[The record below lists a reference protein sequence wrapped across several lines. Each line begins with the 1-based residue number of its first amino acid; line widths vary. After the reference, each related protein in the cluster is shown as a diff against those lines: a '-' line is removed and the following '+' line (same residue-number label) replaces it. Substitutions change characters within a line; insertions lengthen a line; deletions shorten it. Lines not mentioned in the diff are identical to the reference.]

1 MVLGLGTVLPP
12 RPAIRKT
19 SGVQLPRVHSNNLI
33 SQAPAALSSVGR
45 AVDTPTARHHSNF
58 QPTCSDQ
65 SNVERSG
72 QPEAPQQQPQQATG
86 DSLHG
91 KQQQHEGLQQPE
103 REQQQQQ
110 REQQEGGQ
118 QGPHEQACQQHDQ
131 RQQQDQQQQ
140 HEQHQDGLQ
149 QPAADPP
156 PGKQSERSKRRAR
169 TDASAPAAEPAKAG
183 PKKQGRP
190 SLKANAAATPAANS
204 AALVAT
210 DGQEAGRGKQRRAA
224 PNSPAQYADVVD
236 RTVLVPGS
244 VFFVKQRGAVY
255 VGRVKKAERRRKVPS
270 VVVQFQDDDS
280 IYWFPVADVRAWMAA
295 MVQKGTWAKY
305 NPGVPPPVPQRE
317 SEGMMK
323 DKDKETAAQAL
334 QSLSASLCSSGAGT
348 ACAQKQQRQQAVVS
362 SGRQAGRKRTA
373 PVGGS
378 GGGSE
383 AKREGALDIM
393 VHAVDL
399 HAGDSHPCV

>member
-156 PGKQSERSKRRAR
+156 PGKQSGWAKKRKAASPPPTLAAEGAGAKHKRLQQLSGNASVHDSFAERSKRRAR

-183 PKKQGRP
+183 PKKRGRP

-244 VFFVKQRGAVY
+244 VF
-255 VGRVKKAERRRKVPS
+255 
-270 VVVQFQDDDS
+270 
-280 IYWFPVADVRAWMAA
+280 
-295 MVQKGTWAKY
+295 
-305 NPGVPPPVPQRE
+305 
-317 SEGMMK
+317 
-323 DKDKETAAQAL
+323 L
-334 QSLSASLCSSGAGT
+334 
-348 ACAQKQQRQQAVVS
+348 
-362 SGRQAGRKRTA
+362 
-373 PVGGS
+373 
-378 GGGSE
+378 
-383 AKREGALDIM
+383 
-393 VHAVDL
+393 
-399 HAGDSHPCV
+399 